1 METSSSC
8 SMLLLLLLG
17 APVVIFLVILGA
29 VLFLAL
35 SGPAIGNVFSNITIG
50 I

>member
-1 METSSSC
+1 MQSTSSC
-8 SMLLLLLLG
+8 GFLLLLLLG

-29 VLFLAL
+29 ALFLAL
-35 SGPAIGNVFSNITIG
+35 TGPAIGNVFSNITIG